1 MSTCGHDFKTPP
13 GNIRQLSMGSWVG
26 SDSSHLGDV
35 IVSIHFWQKAAIG
48 RKLAARVDLPTT
60 MMLLKVYPADS
71 GSSFK

>member
-1 MSTCGHDFKTPP
+1 
-13 GNIRQLSMGSWVG
+13 MGSWVG